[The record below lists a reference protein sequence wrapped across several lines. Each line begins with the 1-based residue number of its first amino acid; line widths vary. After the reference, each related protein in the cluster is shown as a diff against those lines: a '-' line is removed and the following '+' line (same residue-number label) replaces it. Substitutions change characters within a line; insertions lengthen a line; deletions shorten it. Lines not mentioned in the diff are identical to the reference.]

1 METKKKGE
9 NTMEYRP
16 EAVVK
21 VPEFMEIEAGQD
33 VILLDSERPHWL
45 ATDKR
50 GRDIAKLFNG
60 KRNFQDIVT
69 LYQNISGLDATKAFV
84 HVDTFLQ
91 DAVRAGFAVPATS
104 SVELPYRGREAELTH
119 THLKELWLHTNNF
132 CNLTCRHCL
141 VSSSPFADKGLKFE
155 QLSNVIS
162 EAYSLGV
169 RRFYFTGG
177 EPFGRKDI
185 FELIQNVLSYEDT
198 ELVILTNAT
207 LFTQERLEKL
217 KAFPRERLHLQVS
230 LDGSTRA
237 SNDSIRGEGTFEK
250 ICDGIHALKEEGF
263 TPTLSVVVTKAN
275 ADDVHNMPKFVRA
288 MKLSRLH
295 LLWLHK
301 RGRAMEQNDMAL
313 SVDELID
320 VVKKTLSGAREL
332 NVEVDNFTKAV
343 SRLLSPANEKY
354 DLSMAGYES
363 LCVYS
368 DGEVYPSAALANIKE
383 LSCGNVLHRSLKEIY
398 KYSRVLMNFRGATV
412 IEKDVCKECPLKF
425 ICGGGDIEHS
435 YYYSHDDSSQ
445 RTILGEDPYCELHK
459 FLYKEA
465 FAHLLKDGLKQNV
478 KSGFTAPF
486 SFRFMG
492 DAVKN
497 NNTQKK
503 ETRITSNTGGN
514 GNGNGNGKRK
524 HAHTVRL
531 SHSECVLTF
540 NPYAGREKVQK
551 FYKEAAVTPQ
561 EELCCPTKYDPSD
574 VGHIPQ
580 DVLDRFYGCGSPVA
594 LSELKEGET
603 FLDLGSGAGIDVFT
617 AAKKVGAS
625 GHAIGV
631 DMTDEMLK
639 VAAECRNIVVQNLG
653 YENTAFY
660 KGYLE
665 ALPVVD
671 KSVDCITSNCVINL
685 SVNKA
690 KVFQEMWRVLKDNGR
705 VVISDIVSEKP
716 LPVNITSNPQLWGE
730 CIGGALTENEFI
742 LTLKK
747 AGFYG
752 LEVLKKTFW
761 KDVEGELVF
770 SVTVRGYKFEKK
782 AGCTFIGQFA
792 VYQGP
797 FEAVADE
804 EGHLFPRGQKV
815 EVCTDTFQKLSQPP
829 YQSLFVFLD
838 ADEDARKT
846 FEKQKELTTAYCAP
860 GCC

>member
-1 METKKKGE
+1 
-9 NTMEYRP
+9 MEYRP

-21 VPEFMEIEAGQD
+21 VPEFVEMEAGED
-33 VILLDSERPHWL
+33 VILLDAERPHWL

-60 KRNFQDIVT
+60 KRNFQDVVT
-69 LYQNISGLDATKAFV
+69 LYQNLRGIDATKAFV

-91 DAVRAGFAVPATS
+91 DAARSGFAAPVS
-104 SVELPYRGREAELTH
+104 SSFELPYRGREAELQH

-155 QLSNVIS
+155 QLSKVID
-162 EAYSLGV
+162 EAYSLGA

-185 FELIQNVLSYEDT
+185 FELIQDVLSYEGT

-207 LFTQERLEKL
+207 LITSERLEKL

-230 LDGSTRA
+230 LDGSA
-237 SNDSIRGEGTFEK
+237 PQVNDAIRGEGTFERIIK
-250 ICDGIHALKEEGF
+250 GIHALTEIGF
-263 TPTLSVVVTKAN
+263 KPNITVVITKAN
-275 ADDVHNMPKFVRA
+275 AQDISNMPQFVRA

-313 SVDELID
+313 SVEELID
-320 VVKKTLSGAREL
+320 VVKKTLPAAKEC
-332 NVEVDNFTKAV
+332 NVEVDNFAKAV
-343 SRLLSPANEKY
+343 SRLLSSANEKY

-383 LSCGNVLHRSLKEIY
+383 LSCGNVLHRPLEEIY
-398 KYSRVLMNFRGATV
+398 KYSRVLMNFRSATV
-412 IEKDVCKECPLKF
+412 IEKEVCKECPLKF
-425 ICGGGDIEHS
+425 ICGGGDMEHS
-435 YYYSHDDSSQ
+435 YYYSNDDPKQ

-465 FAHLLKDGLKQNV
+465 FAHLLRDGLKQNG

-486 SFRFMG
+486 AFRFMG
-492 DAVKN
+492 DAANSN
-497 NNTQKK
+497 NAQKK
-503 ETRITSNTGGN
+503 ETRLTNYAG
-514 GNGNGNGKRK
+514 GNGNGKRK
-524 HAHTVRL
+524 PAHTVRL

-540 NPYAGREKVQK
+540 SPYAGREKVQK
-551 FYKEAAVTPQ
+551 FYKEAAIEPQ
-561 EELCCPTKYDPSD
+561 AELCCPTKYDPSD

-594 LSELKEGET
+594 LSGLKEGET

-617 AAKKVGAS
+617 AAKKVGAT

-639 VAAECRNIVVQNLG
+639 VAAECKTIVARNLG

-665 ALPVVD
+665 ALPVTD

-705 VVISDIVSEKP
+705 IVISDIVSEKP
-716 LPVNITSNPQLWGE
+716 LPVSITSSPQLWGE

-752 LEVLKKTFW
+752 IETLKKTFW
-761 KDVEGELVF
+761 KEVEGESVF

-782 AGCTFIGQFA
+782 AGCTYIGQFA

-829 YQSLFVFLD
+829 YSGAFVLLD
-838 ADEDARKT
+838 AEEGAKKT

>member
-1 METKKKGE
+1 
-9 NTMEYRP
+9 MEYRAD
-16 EAVVK
+16 AVVNIPK
-21 VPEFMEIEAGQD
+21 FVEMEAGND
-33 VILLDSERPHWL
+33 FILLDPQRPHWL
-45 ATDKR
+45 ATDKK

-60 KRNFQDIVT
+60 KRAFGDVVT
-69 LYQNISGLDATKAFV
+69 LYQNLHGVDAAKAFV

-91 DAVRAGFAVPATS
+91 DAMRSGFAMPTS
-104 SVELPYRGREAELTH
+104 SNSGLPYQGREAELQN

-141 VSSSPFADKGLKFE
+141 VSSSPFADKGLPFE
-155 QLSNVIS
+155 QIS
-162 EAYSLGV
+162 KIIHEAYALGV

-177 EPFGRKDI
+177 EPFTRKDI
-185 FELIQNVLSYEDT
+185 FELIHDVLSYEDT

-207 LFTQERLEKL
+207 LLTQERLEKL
-217 KAFPRERLHLQVS
+217 KAFPRERLQFQVS
-230 LDGSTRA
+230 SDGSARA
-237 SNDSIRGEGTFEK
+237 INDSIRGAGTFEK
-250 ICDGIHALKEEGF
+250 ICDGIHSLKEAGF
-263 TPTLSVVVTKAN
+263 TPTLTVVITKAN
-275 ADDVHNMPKFVRA
+275 AEDIHNMPRFARS
-288 MKLSRLH
+288 MGLSRLH

-301 RGRAMEQNDMAL
+301 RGRVMEQSDMAL

-320 VVKKTLSGAREL
+320 VVKKTLAAAKEL
-332 NVEVDNFTKAV
+332 NVEVDNFTTAV

-383 LSCGNVLHRSLKEIY
+383 LSCGNALQRPLKEIY
-398 KYSRVLMNFRGATV
+398 RYSRVLMNFRGATV
-412 IEKDVCKECPLKF
+412 VEKDVCKECPLKF

-435 YYYSHDDSSQ
+435 YYYSNDDPGK

-459 FLYKEA
+459 FLYKQA

-486 SFRFMG
+486 AFRFMG

-497 NNTQKK
+497 NAQKK
-503 ETRITSNTGGN
+503 ETVLTKVASGNGN
-514 GNGNGNGKRK
+514 GNGNGNGKLK
-524 HAHTVRL
+524 PAHIVRL

-540 NPYAGREKVQK
+540 NAYEGREKVQK
-551 FYKEAAVTPQ
+551 FYKEAAIESQ
-561 EELCCPTKYDPSD
+561 AELCCPTKYDPSD

-580 DVLDRFYGCGSPVA
+580 DVLDRFYGCGSPVTLA
-594 LSELKEGET
+594 DLKEGET

-617 AAKKVGAS
+617 ASKKVGAK
-625 GHAIGV
+625 GYAIGV
-631 DMTDEMLK
+631 DMTDEMLS
-639 VAAECRNIVVQNLG
+639 VATKCKRIVAQNLG
-653 YENTAFY
+653 YDNTAFY

-665 ALPVVD
+665 VLPVSD

-690 KVFQEMWRVLKDNGR
+690 NVFREMWRVLKDYGR
-705 VVISDIVSEKP
+705 IVISDIVSEKP

-742 LTLKK
+742 LSLKK

-752 LEVLKKTFW
+752 IETLKKTFW
-761 KDVEGELVF
+761 KSVERNDVF
-770 SVTVRGYKFEKK
+770 SVTVRGFKFEKK
-782 AGCTFIGQFA
+782 TGCTYVGQYA

-797 FEAVADE
+797 YEAVVDE

-829 YQSLFVFLD
+829 YDASFVVLD
-838 ADEDARKT
+838 TDETTKKEWSA
-846 FEKQKELTTAYCAP
+846 KQKEGALSCAP